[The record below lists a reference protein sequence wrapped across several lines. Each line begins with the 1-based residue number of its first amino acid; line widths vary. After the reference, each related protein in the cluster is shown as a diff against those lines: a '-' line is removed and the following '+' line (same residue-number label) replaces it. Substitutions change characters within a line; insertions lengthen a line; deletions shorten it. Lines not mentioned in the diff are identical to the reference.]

1 MMWKKESKFIWMDG
15 KLVPWKE
22 SKVHVLCHAL
32 HYGTAIF
39 EGIRCYKAAKGP
51 AIFRLQAHTDRLFN
65 SAKIYRMKIPYSKRK
80 INQAILDTIRKNGH
94 QFCYIRPLVFRGY
107 KELGANPMKCPVNVT
122 IATWEFGRYLGK
134 KAIEEGIDV
143 MVSTWNRMAPNT
155 FPALGKASANY
166 MSSALI
172 KMEAF
177 EHGYIEAIVL
187 NSFGYVSEGSA
198 ENLFLVKDEVIYTPS
213 LAGCILPGIT
223 RDSII
228 TIAKDFGYCVKQTAI
243 PRDLL
248 YVADEAFFT
257 GTGAEIT
264 PIKSIDDI
272 AVGSGKRGPVTK
284 RIQERYFGIT
294 EGEDQYNWLTYV

>member
-1 MMWKKESKFIWMDG
+1 MMWKKESKSIWMDG
-15 KLVPWKE
+15 KFVPWKE

-51 AIFRLQAHTDRLFN
+51 AIFRLQAHVDRLYN
-65 SAKIYRMKIPYSKRK
+65 SAKIYRMQIPYGKDE
-80 INQAILDTIRKNGH
+80 ITQAIVDTVRENGH
-94 QFCYIRPLVFRGY
+94 EFCYIRPLVFRGY
-107 KELGANPMKCPVNVT
+107 KELGANPMNCPINVT

-143 MVSTWNRMAPNT
+143 MVSSWNRMAPNT

-166 MSSALI
+166 LNSALI
-172 KMEAF
+172 KMEAAV
-177 EHGYIEAIVL
+177 HGYIEGIVL
-187 NSFGYVSEGSA
+187 NSFGYASEGSA
-198 ENLFLVKDEVIYTPS
+198 ENLFVVKDEVIHTPS

-223 RDSII
+223 RDCVIK
-228 TIAKDFGYCVKQTAI
+228 IAKDFGFCVKETSI
-243 PRDLL
+243 PRDSL
-248 YVADEAFFT
+248 YVADEVFFT

-294 EGEDQYNWLTYV
+294 EGDDPYNWLTYV